1 MSGFLSSHSLQTP
14 KEYYSSFK
22 ANSNLQEKFHNIDD
36 EAQFRAYLGYLQDV
50 QTWNF
55 VLDFGNDDAWCAVD
69 LEEEDIATL
78 LRSVT
83 ITSHYGISERLQG
96 MMCTD
101 PVARPSQSTSPL
113 TNGLREKNDERLPR
127 VPGKNDLEEAQEL
140 KDLSDPA
147 EIQAA
152 ASFRG
157 LTFAHVTNQIW
168 HFCSVDYDTC
178 IGYNSLFVVPN
189 VESPNGQGL
198 PDGRRLW
205 SWLILCDDEGTVISI
220 QENPYPGLVKPSER
234 ELKSVLGIIRRNVQL
249 IFSGV
254 SKRHSAQS
262 ESDSLVTIR
271 VRPAH
276 GDGPDQAS
284 IKQEDGPSLLF
295 YYIFDDWVSSYALV
309 AKREH
314 QYGVLLDRLREE
326 MLGKPVVG
334 LVNELH
340 WLGRRLAVLKR
351 LYQSYELIMMRILQR
366 QRHLRDE
373 AKSNR
378 PPLPIGPM
386 FGESEVTD
394 LRQPTLQ
401 SSLSFS
407 GNADTSVG
415 VQLSSPA
422 VARFERLLDR
432 IKLYCLSEIDTCLTE
447 KESLTFLNFNLIAL
461 KDSQAVEKLTR
472 ITILLAKVTIL
483 FLPVSLMTAY
493 FSTELKN
500 VKGVPRFK
508 PTKQPKPTIIALLG
522 LGGPERDV
530 FIEQVTGIIPDD
542 RNPKNKGDL
551 FSTRIFKGQVNDRD
565 LWLLDTPSLEI
576 PVAELVEGINSAVAR
591 KSGRTD
597 YAIDGIVYLHDI
609 TDTNVTQNASEN
621 LSVFQRLLR
630 SASPDRIVFVTT
642 FWDLLRTQEEGVR
655 TEAKLNAV
663 YGSIASICRVL
674 DSSDGQSYREI
685 IWDAASGF
693 VDAGSVE
700 DSVDDDAMS
709 TPTVEELLSIIYEK
723 DKRMACLETE
733 LHATKETFA
742 RQLQD
747 VQQKA
752 ADEKATLYQQLQAAL
767 KDVNQLK
774 EDLGRSQKSCL
785 EEMRNLRKQFE
796 FRKQDSNHKLRAFET
811 QQLSSAGDGHQN
823 CWDMTPTRSFT
834 QKPPHQAH
842 RLNEEAS
849 SLNVLDA
856 RGEFPLY
863 SAAAGGYYDEVKRLL
878 EQGANPSMR
887 TLFQW
892 TALHWAVGNGHAN
905 IVQLLLDYGADI
917 NAISDTGSTPL
928 DMARNDM
935 MKGILRQRGAR

>member
-1 MSGFLSSHSLQTP
+1 MSGFPSSHSLQTP

-22 ANSNLQEKFHNIDD
+22 SNSNLQEKFHNIDD
-36 EAQFRAYLGYLQDV
+36 EAQFRAYLGYLQDA
-50 QTWNF
+50 QTRNF
-55 VLDFGNDDAWCAVD
+55 MLDFGNDDAWCAVD
-69 LEEEDIATL
+69 LEAEDIATL
-78 LRSVT
+78 LRSAKPRFFGTRWINIWSPEEQKDLIKT

-101 PVARPSQSTSPL
+101 PVVRPSQSTASSA
-113 TNGLREKNDERLPR
+113 NGFREKNEDRLPR
-127 VPGKNDLEEAQEL
+127 VSRKNDLEEAQEL

-168 HFCSVDYDTC
+168 HFCSVDYGPRYTC
-178 IGYNSLFVVPN
+178 IGYNSLYVVPN
-189 VESPNGQGL
+189 VESPNGRGL
-198 PDGRRLW
+198 PDGSRLW
-205 SWLILCDDEGTVISI
+205 SWLVLCDDGTVISM
-220 QENPYPGLVKPSER
+220 QENPYPGYSRPSER
-234 ELKSVLGIIRRNVQL
+234 ELKSVLGIVRRNVQL

-326 MLGKPVVG
+326 MLGKPVVE

-386 FGESEVTD
+386 FGESEVMD

-401 SSLSFS
+401 SSLGFS
-407 GNADTSVG
+407 SNVDTSVG

-483 FLPVSLMTAY
+483 FLPVSLMTGY
-493 FSTELKN
+493 FSTELQN
-500 VKGVPRFK
+500 VKGVY
-508 PTKQPKPTIIALLG
+508 TINQYWVSFGVIMFLSIVLL
-522 LGGPERDV
+522 
-530 FIEQVTGIIPDD
+530 T
-542 RNPKNKGDL
+542 L
-551 FSTRIFKGQVNDRD
+551 FGYLS
-565 LWLLDTPSLEI
+565 DT
-576 PVAELVEGINSAVAR
+576 VEGKTIYQSLSRTFVRSSKHKISNR
-591 KSGRTD
+591 K
-597 YAIDGIVYLHDI
+597 
-609 TDTNVTQNASEN
+609 
-621 LSVFQRLLR
+621 
-630 SASPDRIVFVTT
+630 
-642 FWDLLRTQEEGVR
+642 EE
-655 TEAKLNAV
+655 
-663 YGSIASICRVL
+663 
-674 DSSDGQSYREI
+674 
-685 IWDAASGF
+685 
-693 VDAGSVE
+693 
-700 DSVDDDAMS
+700 
-709 TPTVEELLSIIYEK
+709 
-723 DKRMACLETE
+723 
-733 LHATKETFA
+733 
-742 RQLQD
+742 
-747 VQQKA
+747 
-752 ADEKATLYQQLQAAL
+752 
-767 KDVNQLK
+767 
-774 EDLGRSQKSCL
+774 
-785 EEMRNLRKQFE
+785 
-796 FRKQDSNHKLRAFET
+796 
-811 QQLSSAGDGHQN
+811 
-823 CWDMTPTRSFT
+823 
-834 QKPPHQAH
+834 
-842 RLNEEAS
+842 
-849 SLNVLDA
+849 
-856 RGEFPLY
+856 
-863 SAAAGGYYDEVKRLL
+863 
-878 EQGANPSMR
+878 
-887 TLFQW
+887 
-892 TALHWAVGNGHAN
+892 
-905 IVQLLLDYGADI
+905 
-917 NAISDTGSTPL
+917 
-928 DMARNDM
+928 
-935 MKGILRQRGAR
+935 

>member
-1 MSGFLSSHSLQTP
+1 MSGFPSSHSLQTP

-22 ANSNLQEKFHNIDD
+22 SNSNLQEKFHNIDD
-36 EAQFRAYLGYLQDV
+36 EAQFRAYLGYLQDA
-50 QTWNF
+50 QTRNF
-55 VLDFGNDDAWCAVD
+55 MLDFGNDDAWCAVD
-69 LEEEDIATL
+69 LEAEDIATL
-78 LRSVT
+78 LRSAKPRFFGTRWINIWSPEEQKDLIKT

-101 PVARPSQSTSPL
+101 PVVRPSQSTASSA
-113 TNGLREKNDERLPR
+113 NGFREKNEDRLPR
-127 VPGKNDLEEAQEL
+127 VSRKNDLEEAQEL

-168 HFCSVDYDTC
+168 HFCSVDYGPRYTC
-178 IGYNSLFVVPN
+178 IGYNSLYVVPN
-189 VESPNGQGL
+189 VESPNGRGL
-198 PDGRRLW
+198 PDGSRLW
-205 SWLILCDDEGTVISI
+205 SWLVLCDDGTVISM
-220 QENPYPGLVKPSER
+220 QENPYPGFSRPSER
-234 ELKSVLGIIRRNVQL
+234 ELKSVLGIVRRNVQL

-326 MLGKPVVG
+326 MLGKPVVE

-386 FGESEVTD
+386 FGESEVMD

-401 SSLSFS
+401 SSLGFS
-407 GNADTSVG
+407 SNVDTSVG

-483 FLPVSLMTAY
+483 FLPVSLMTGY
-493 FSTELKN
+493 FSTELQN
-500 VKGVPRFK
+500 VKGVY
-508 PTKQPKPTIIALLG
+508 TINQYWVSFGVIMFLSIVLL
-522 LGGPERDV
+522 
-530 FIEQVTGIIPDD
+530 T
-542 RNPKNKGDL
+542 L
-551 FSTRIFKGQVNDRD
+551 FGYLS
-565 LWLLDTPSLEI
+565 DT
-576 PVAELVEGINSAVAR
+576 VEGKTIYQSLSRTFVRSSKHKISNR
-591 KSGRTD
+591 K
-597 YAIDGIVYLHDI
+597 
-609 TDTNVTQNASEN
+609 
-621 LSVFQRLLR
+621 
-630 SASPDRIVFVTT
+630 
-642 FWDLLRTQEEGVR
+642 EE
-655 TEAKLNAV
+655 
-663 YGSIASICRVL
+663 
-674 DSSDGQSYREI
+674 
-685 IWDAASGF
+685 
-693 VDAGSVE
+693 
-700 DSVDDDAMS
+700 
-709 TPTVEELLSIIYEK
+709 
-723 DKRMACLETE
+723 
-733 LHATKETFA
+733 
-742 RQLQD
+742 
-747 VQQKA
+747 
-752 ADEKATLYQQLQAAL
+752 
-767 KDVNQLK
+767 
-774 EDLGRSQKSCL
+774 
-785 EEMRNLRKQFE
+785 
-796 FRKQDSNHKLRAFET
+796 
-811 QQLSSAGDGHQN
+811 
-823 CWDMTPTRSFT
+823 
-834 QKPPHQAH
+834 
-842 RLNEEAS
+842 
-849 SLNVLDA
+849 
-856 RGEFPLY
+856 
-863 SAAAGGYYDEVKRLL
+863 
-878 EQGANPSMR
+878 
-887 TLFQW
+887 
-892 TALHWAVGNGHAN
+892 
-905 IVQLLLDYGADI
+905 
-917 NAISDTGSTPL
+917 
-928 DMARNDM
+928 
-935 MKGILRQRGAR
+935 

>member
-1 MSGFLSSHSLQTP
+1 MSGFPSSHSLQTP

-22 ANSNLQEKFHNIDD
+22 SNSNLQGKFHDIDD
-36 EAQFRAYLGYLQDV
+36 EAQFRAYLGYLQDAE
-50 QTWNF
+50 TRNF

-78 LRSVT
+78 LRSAKPRFFGTRWINIWSPEQQKDLVKT

-101 PVARPSQSTSPL
+101 PVVRPAQSTNPL
-113 TNGLREKNDERLPR
+113 ANGVREKNDDRLLR
-127 VPGKNDLEEAQEL
+127 VSRKNDLEEAQEL
-140 KDLSDPA
+140 KDLSDPD
-147 EIQAA
+147 EVQAA

-168 HFCSVDYDTC
+168 HFCSVDYGPRYTC
-178 IGYNSLFVVPN
+178 IGYNSLYVVPN
-189 VESPNGQGL
+189 VEFPNGQGL

-205 SWLILCDDEGTVISI
+205 SWLILCDDGTVISM
-220 QENPYPGLVKPSER
+220 QENPYPGLSRPSER
-234 ELKSVLGIIRRNVQL
+234 ELKSVLGIVRRNVQL

-254 SKRHSAQS
+254 SKRHSALS

-276 GDGPDQAS
+276 GAGPDQAS

-386 FGESEVTD
+386 FGENEMVD

-401 SSLSFS
+401 SSWSFS
-407 GNADTSVG
+407 SNLDTSVG

-483 FLPVSLMTAY
+483 FLPVSLMTGY

-500 VKGVPRFK
+500 VKGVY
-508 PTKQPKPTIIALLG
+508 TINQYWVSFGVIMFLSIVLL
-522 LGGPERDV
+522 
-530 FIEQVTGIIPDD
+530 T
-542 RNPKNKGDL
+542 L
-551 FSTRIFKGQVNDRD
+551 FGYLS
-565 LWLLDTPSLEI
+565 DT
-576 PVAELVEGINSAVAR
+576 VEGKTIYQS
-591 KSGRTD
+591 
-597 YAIDGIVYLHDI
+597 
-609 TDTNVTQNASEN
+609 
-621 LSVFQRLLR
+621 LS
-630 SASPDRIVFVTT
+630 
-642 FWDLLRTQEEGVR
+642 
-655 TEAKLNAV
+655 
-663 YGSIASICRVL
+663 
-674 DSSDGQSYREI
+674 
-685 IWDAASGF
+685 
-693 VDAGSVE
+693 
-700 DSVDDDAMS
+700 
-709 TPTVEELLSIIYEK
+709 
-723 DKRMACLETE
+723 
-733 LHATKETFA
+733 
-742 RQLQD
+742 
-747 VQQKA
+747 
-752 ADEKATLYQQLQAAL
+752 
-767 KDVNQLK
+767 
-774 EDLGRSQKSCL
+774 
-785 EEMRNLRKQFE
+785 
-796 FRKQDSNHKLRAFET
+796 
-811 QQLSSAGDGHQN
+811 
-823 CWDMTPTRSFT
+823 RSFVRSS
-834 QKPPHQAH
+834 KHKISN
-842 RLNEEAS
+842 RKEE
-849 SLNVLDA
+849 
-856 RGEFPLY
+856 
-863 SAAAGGYYDEVKRLL
+863 
-878 EQGANPSMR
+878 
-887 TLFQW
+887 
-892 TALHWAVGNGHAN
+892 
-905 IVQLLLDYGADI
+905 
-917 NAISDTGSTPL
+917 
-928 DMARNDM
+928 
-935 MKGILRQRGAR
+935 

>member
-1 MSGFLSSHSLQTP
+1 MSGFPSSHSLQTP

-22 ANSNLQEKFHNIDD
+22 SNSNLQGKFHDIDD
-36 EAQFRAYLGYLQDV
+36 EAQFRAYLGYLQDAE
-50 QTWNF
+50 TRNF

-78 LRSVT
+78 LRSAT

-101 PVARPSQSTSPL
+101 PVVRPAQSTNPL
-113 TNGLREKNDERLPR
+113 ANGVREKNDDRLLR
-127 VPGKNDLEEAQEL
+127 VSRKNDLEEAQEL
-140 KDLSDPA
+140 KDLSDPD
-147 EIQAA
+147 EVQAA

-168 HFCSVDYDTC
+168 HFCSVDY
-178 IGYNSLFVVPN
+178 
-189 VESPNGQGL
+189 
-198 PDGRRLW
+198 
-205 SWLILCDDEGTVISI
+205 GTVISM
-220 QENPYPGLVKPSER
+220 QENPYPGLSRPSER
-234 ELKSVLGIIRRNVQL
+234 ELKSVLGIVRRNVQL

-254 SKRHSAQS
+254 SKRHSALS

-276 GDGPDQAS
+276 GAGPDQAS

-386 FGESEVTD
+386 FGENEMVD

-401 SSLSFS
+401 SSWSFS
-407 GNADTSVG
+407 SNLDTSVG

-483 FLPVSLMTAY
+483 FLPVSLMTGY

-500 VKGVPRFK
+500 VKGVY
-508 PTKQPKPTIIALLG
+508 TINQYWVSFGVITFLSIVLL
-522 LGGPERDV
+522 
-530 FIEQVTGIIPDD
+530 T
-542 RNPKNKGDL
+542 L
-551 FSTRIFKGQVNDRD
+551 FGYLS
-565 LWLLDTPSLEI
+565 DT
-576 PVAELVEGINSAVAR
+576 VEGKTIYQS
-591 KSGRTD
+591 
-597 YAIDGIVYLHDI
+597 
-609 TDTNVTQNASEN
+609 
-621 LSVFQRLLR
+621 LS
-630 SASPDRIVFVTT
+630 
-642 FWDLLRTQEEGVR
+642 
-655 TEAKLNAV
+655 
-663 YGSIASICRVL
+663 
-674 DSSDGQSYREI
+674 
-685 IWDAASGF
+685 
-693 VDAGSVE
+693 
-700 DSVDDDAMS
+700 
-709 TPTVEELLSIIYEK
+709 
-723 DKRMACLETE
+723 
-733 LHATKETFA
+733 
-742 RQLQD
+742 
-747 VQQKA
+747 
-752 ADEKATLYQQLQAAL
+752 
-767 KDVNQLK
+767 
-774 EDLGRSQKSCL
+774 
-785 EEMRNLRKQFE
+785 
-796 FRKQDSNHKLRAFET
+796 
-811 QQLSSAGDGHQN
+811 
-823 CWDMTPTRSFT
+823 RSFVRSS
-834 QKPPHQAH
+834 KHKISN
-842 RLNEEAS
+842 RKEE
-849 SLNVLDA
+849 
-856 RGEFPLY
+856 
-863 SAAAGGYYDEVKRLL
+863 
-878 EQGANPSMR
+878 
-887 TLFQW
+887 
-892 TALHWAVGNGHAN
+892 
-905 IVQLLLDYGADI
+905 
-917 NAISDTGSTPL
+917 
-928 DMARNDM
+928 
-935 MKGILRQRGAR
+935 

>member
-14 KEYYSSFK
+14 KEYYSSFN

-36 EAQFRAYLGYLQDV
+36 EGQFRAYLGYLQDV
-50 QTWNF
+50 QTRNF
-55 VLDFGNDDAWCAVD
+55 MLDFGNDDAWCAVD

-78 LRSVT
+78 LRGVVLWDQVDVRYTPYSAKLWST

-113 TNGLREKNDERLPR
+113 TDGLREKNDERLPR
-127 VPGKNDLEEAQEL
+127 VLRKNDLEEAQEL

-168 HFCSVDYDTC
+168 HFCSVDY
-178 IGYNSLFVVPN
+178 
-189 VESPNGQGL
+189 
-198 PDGRRLW
+198 
-205 SWLILCDDEGTVISI
+205 
-220 QENPYPGLVKPSER
+220 
-234 ELKSVLGIIRRNVQL
+234 
-249 IFSGV
+249 
-254 SKRHSAQS
+254 
-262 ESDSLVTIR
+262 
-271 VRPAH
+271 
-276 GDGPDQAS
+276 GP
-284 IKQEDGPSLLF
+284 
-295 YYIFDDWVSSYALV
+295 
-309 AKREH
+309 RC
-314 QYGVLLDRLREE
+314 
-326 MLGKPVVG
+326 
-334 LVNELH
+334 
-340 WLGRRLAVLKR
+340 RRLAVLKR

-407 GNADTSVG
+407 SNADTSVG

-500 VKGVPRFK
+500 VKGVY
-508 PTKQPKPTIIALLG
+508 TINQYWVSFGVIMFLSIVLLTLFGYLSDTVEALLG

-551 FSTRIFKGQVNDRD
+551 FSTRIFKGQINDRD

-621 LSVFQRLLR
+621 LSVFQGLLR

-663 YGSIASICRVL
+663 YGSVASICRVL
-674 DSSDGQSYREI
+674 DSSDGRSYREI
-685 IWDAASGF
+685 IWDAVSGF
-693 VDAGSVE
+693 VDAGFVE

-709 TPTVEELLSIIYEK
+709 TPTVEELLGIINEK
-723 DKRMACLETE
+723 DKHMACLQTA
-733 LHATKETFA
+733 LRATKETFA

-747 VQQKA
+747 VQRKA
-752 ADEKATLYQQLQAAL
+752 TDEKATLYQQLQAAL

-774 EDLGRSQKSCL
+774 EDLSRSQKSCL
-785 EEMRNLRKQFE
+785 EEVRNLRKQFE
-796 FRKQDSNHKLRAFET
+796 FRKQDSNHKLRALET
-811 QQLSSAGDGHQN
+811 QQLSSAGNGHEN
-823 CWDMTPTRSFT
+823 CWNMTSTRSFT

-842 RLNEEAS
+842 HLNGQAS

-892 TALHWAVGNGHAN
+892 TALHWAVGNGHAK
-905 IVQLLLDYGADI
+905 IAQLLLDYGADI

-928 DMARNDM
+928 DMARNDT

>member
-1 MSGFLSSHSLQTP
+1 
-14 KEYYSSFK
+14 
-22 ANSNLQEKFHNIDD
+22 
-36 EAQFRAYLGYLQDV
+36 
-50 QTWNF
+50 
-55 VLDFGNDDAWCAVD
+55 
-69 LEEEDIATL
+69 
-78 LRSVT
+78 
-83 ITSHYGISERLQG
+83 

-113 TNGLREKNDERLPR
+113 TDGLREKNDERLPR
-127 VPGKNDLEEAQEL
+127 VLRKNDLEEAQEL

-168 HFCSVDYDTC
+168 HFCSVDYGPRYTC

-205 SWLILCDDEGTVISI
+205 SWLILCDDGTVISI
-220 QENPYPGLVKPSER
+220 QENPYPGLSKPSER

-276 GDGPDQAS
+276 GDGPEQAS

-314 QYGVLLDRLREE
+314 QYGVLLDRL
-326 MLGKPVVG
+326 
-334 LVNELH
+334 
-340 WLGRRLAVLKR
+340 
-351 LYQSYELIMMRILQR
+351 SYELIMMRILQR

-407 GNADTSVG
+407 SNADTSVG

-500 VKGVPRFK
+500 VKGVY
-508 PTKQPKPTIIALLG
+508 TINQYWVSFGVIMFLSIVLL
-522 LGGPERDV
+522 
-530 FIEQVTGIIPDD
+530 T
-542 RNPKNKGDL
+542 L
-551 FSTRIFKGQVNDRD
+551 FGYLS
-565 LWLLDTPSLEI
+565 DT
-576 PVAELVEGINSAVAR
+576 VEGKTIYQSLSRTFVRSSKHKISNR
-591 KSGRTD
+591 K
-597 YAIDGIVYLHDI
+597 
-609 TDTNVTQNASEN
+609 
-621 LSVFQRLLR
+621 
-630 SASPDRIVFVTT
+630 
-642 FWDLLRTQEEGVR
+642 EE
-655 TEAKLNAV
+655 
-663 YGSIASICRVL
+663 
-674 DSSDGQSYREI
+674 
-685 IWDAASGF
+685 
-693 VDAGSVE
+693 
-700 DSVDDDAMS
+700 
-709 TPTVEELLSIIYEK
+709 
-723 DKRMACLETE
+723 
-733 LHATKETFA
+733 
-742 RQLQD
+742 
-747 VQQKA
+747 
-752 ADEKATLYQQLQAAL
+752 
-767 KDVNQLK
+767 
-774 EDLGRSQKSCL
+774 
-785 EEMRNLRKQFE
+785 
-796 FRKQDSNHKLRAFET
+796 
-811 QQLSSAGDGHQN
+811 
-823 CWDMTPTRSFT
+823 
-834 QKPPHQAH
+834 
-842 RLNEEAS
+842 
-849 SLNVLDA
+849 
-856 RGEFPLY
+856 
-863 SAAAGGYYDEVKRLL
+863 
-878 EQGANPSMR
+878 
-887 TLFQW
+887 
-892 TALHWAVGNGHAN
+892 
-905 IVQLLLDYGADI
+905 
-917 NAISDTGSTPL
+917 
-928 DMARNDM
+928 
-935 MKGILRQRGAR
+935 

>member
-1 MSGFLSSHSLQTP
+1 MSGFPSSHSLQTP

-22 ANSNLQEKFHNIDD
+22 SNSNLHEKFHDIDD
-36 EAQFRAYLGYLQDV
+36 EAQFRAYLGYLQDA
-50 QTWNF
+50 QTRNF
-55 VLDFGNDDAWCAVD
+55 MLDFGNDDAWCAVD

-78 LRSVT
+78 LRSAKPKFFGTRWINIWSPEEQKDLVKT

-101 PVARPSQSTSPL
+101 PVVRPSQSTASPA
-113 TNGLREKNDERLPR
+113 NGFREKNEGRLPR
-127 VPGKNDLEEAQEL
+127 VPRKNDLEEAQEL

-168 HFCSVDYDTC
+168 HFCSVDYGPRYTC
-178 IGYNSLFVVPN
+178 IGYNSLYVVPN
-189 VESPNGQGL
+189 VESPNGRGL

-205 SWLILCDDEGTVISI
+205 SWLILCDDGTVISM
-220 QENPYPGLVKPSER
+220 QENPYPGLSRPSER
-234 ELKSVLGIIRRNVQL
+234 ELKSVLGIVRRNVQL

-326 MLGKPVVG
+326 MLGKPVVE

-386 FGESEVTD
+386 FGESEVLD

-407 GNADTSVG
+407 SNADSSVG

-483 FLPVSLMTAY
+483 FLPVSLMTGY
-493 FSTELKN
+493 FSTELQN
-500 VKGVPRFK
+500 VKGVYTVNQYWVSFGV
-508 PTKQPKPTIIALLG
+508 IMFLSIVLL
-522 LGGPERDV
+522 
-530 FIEQVTGIIPDD
+530 T
-542 RNPKNKGDL
+542 L
-551 FSTRIFKGQVNDRD
+551 FGYLS
-565 LWLLDTPSLEI
+565 DT
-576 PVAELVEGINSAVAR
+576 VEGRTIYQSLSRTFVRSSKHKISNR
-591 KSGRTD
+591 K
-597 YAIDGIVYLHDI
+597 
-609 TDTNVTQNASEN
+609 
-621 LSVFQRLLR
+621 
-630 SASPDRIVFVTT
+630 
-642 FWDLLRTQEEGVR
+642 EE
-655 TEAKLNAV
+655 
-663 YGSIASICRVL
+663 
-674 DSSDGQSYREI
+674 
-685 IWDAASGF
+685 
-693 VDAGSVE
+693 
-700 DSVDDDAMS
+700 
-709 TPTVEELLSIIYEK
+709 
-723 DKRMACLETE
+723 
-733 LHATKETFA
+733 
-742 RQLQD
+742 
-747 VQQKA
+747 
-752 ADEKATLYQQLQAAL
+752 
-767 KDVNQLK
+767 
-774 EDLGRSQKSCL
+774 
-785 EEMRNLRKQFE
+785 
-796 FRKQDSNHKLRAFET
+796 
-811 QQLSSAGDGHQN
+811 
-823 CWDMTPTRSFT
+823 
-834 QKPPHQAH
+834 
-842 RLNEEAS
+842 
-849 SLNVLDA
+849 
-856 RGEFPLY
+856 
-863 SAAAGGYYDEVKRLL
+863 
-878 EQGANPSMR
+878 
-887 TLFQW
+887 
-892 TALHWAVGNGHAN
+892 
-905 IVQLLLDYGADI
+905 
-917 NAISDTGSTPL
+917 
-928 DMARNDM
+928 
-935 MKGILRQRGAR
+935 